1 MNAYSTAYVGQIRYR
16 DGDWIDVSMGD
27 TKTEAAERAADAFR
41 TARDADGN
49 VPDGVRVI
57 PRYQAVRAVALPDD

>member
-1 MNAYSTAYVGQIRYR
+1 MNDYSTAYVGQIRYR
-16 DGDWIDVSMGD
+16 DGDSIDVSLGD
-27 TKTEAAERAADAFR
+27 TKTEAAADAFR

-57 PRYQAVRAVALPDD
+57 PRFQAVRAVALPDD